1 MAGKGACVFAVK
13 KFSKAIFR
21 ARGAPLRRASLA
33 EWRYHFS
40 FRHGFGNLPRRSTV
54 WSLAEYCGKMRAV
67 LLCSMVKFQEKEEA
81 DMCRKIALIMAL
93 ILLFCA
99 VPLRAAERPYVVL
112 ALSGGGIKG
121 YAHIGVLEELEKAG
135 IGVAGIA
142 ATSMGAIVG
151 SLYASGQSPEE
162 MERIVSNVNLA
173 QLITA
178 SPGRYFNLSERSSSD
193 ISVIRPE
200 IQMDE
205 NHRPVGPLGLV
216 SGTSVLE
223 YMAQLL
229 SKVTVTD
236 FNKLPIPFAAVAT
249 DLVTGEKVVLRRGSL
264 ASAVRASMSLPGIF
278 DPWELDGHLLVDGGM
293 VSNMPV
299 ETARE
304 LFPGY
309 PVVAVNLT
317 SELSPRRDLTGVVSV
332 VSQSITILT
341 MQNVRREAALA
352 DFVINPAVKE
362 YPVLGTDSAQ
372 EIIRQGRDAA
382 AAALP
387 ELLKVIKNAPRRPIK
402 PKKMNEY
409 AVPRVMGVRVAGV
422 PAGMAR
428 KLERELLK
436 KCLGRPVSMPEVAK
450 YGAELSRREDIRS
463 VDYDLQETDRGVI
476 VHYQVQRMPQH
487 IYRMGSYA
495 STLSARSWLK
505 LESRNYDIF
514 TPGDT
519 LRTRLYLSEYWGADL
534 SYYWGMDISRSNF
547 WEAGLSA
554 SHYRIDLWK
563 NPLKWQKYSLDVQ
576 RHFTIHDRLRL
587 SAGVGSTFIRH
598 VQGADSANWF
608 APFLALRL
616 NLMDDPDDPVNG
628 FLLGMRASWPDDR
641 DNMMLR
647 VNLQGRRKISNTLRV
662 DLSGGFVEGDM
673 GESPLYAAYLGA
685 EEELLSLSQH
695 PLMSERF
702 AWWRLKF
709 SAPMTETMFGPI
721 IAEFFG
727 GQGYAWDHDGASIDK
742 PWEVGIALRTPP
754 KLIDGRVYALYSDRD
769 EWRFG
774 VRIGVPDWDVFRL
787 F

>member
-1 MAGKGACVFAVK
+1 
-13 KFSKAIFR
+13 
-21 ARGAPLRRASLA
+21 
-33 EWRYHFS
+33 
-40 FRHGFGNLPRRSTV
+40 
-54 WSLAEYCGKMRAV
+54 
-67 LLCSMVKFQEKEEA
+67 
-81 DMCRKIALIMAL
+81 MCRKIALL
-93 ILLFCA
+93 IAFVLLSCA

-135 IGVAGIA
+135 IGVAGIV

-178 SPGRYFNLSERSSSD
+178 SPGRYFNLSEKSSRD

-223 YMAQLL
+223 YFAQLL
-229 SKVTVTD
+229 SNVTVTD

-249 DLVTGEKVVLRRGSL
+249 DLVTGEKVVLRHGSL

-278 DPWELDGHLLVDGGM
+278 DPWELDGRLLVDGGM

-317 SELSPRRDLTGVVSV
+317 SELSPRRDLTGVASV

-352 DFVINPAVKE
+352 DFVINPGVKE
-362 YPVLGTDSAQ
+362 YPVLGTNSAQ
-372 EIIRQGRDAA
+372 EIVQQGRDAA
-382 AAALP
+382 TKAMP
-387 ELLKVIKNAPRRPIK
+387 KLLKILKSAPRHPIK
-402 PKKMNEY
+402 PKEMERY
-409 AVPRVMGVRVAGV
+409 AVPRVMGVRVTGV
-422 PAGMAR
+422 PDEMAH
-428 KLERELLK
+428 KLEREFLK
-436 KCLGRPVSMPEVAK
+436 KWLGRPVSMPDVVE
-450 YGAELSRREDIRS
+450 YCAELTRREDVRN
-463 VDYDLQETDRGVI
+463 VDYDLQETDRGVV
-476 VHYQVQRMPQH
+476 VHYKVQRMPPYV
-487 IYRMGSYA
+487 YRMGSYA
-495 STLSARSWLK
+495 STLSSRGWLK
-505 LESRNYDIF
+505 LESLSYDIL

-519 LRTRLYLSEYWGADL
+519 LRARLYLSQYWGADL
-534 SYYWGMDISRSNF
+534 NYYWGMDISRSNF
-547 WEAGLSA
+547 WEADLSA
-554 SHYRIDLWK
+554 SHYRIDLYE
-563 NPLKWQKYSLDVQ
+563 NPLKWQKYSFNVQ

-587 SAGVGSTFIRH
+587 SAGVESAYLRH
-598 VQGADSANWF
+598 VEGADSANWF

-628 FLLGMRASWPDDR
+628 FLLGVRASWPDDT
-641 DNMMLR
+641 DSMMLR
-647 VNLQGRRKISNTLRV
+647 VNLQGRRKINDSLRV
-662 DLSGGFVEGDM
+662 DLSGGFVEGEM
-673 GESPLYAAYLGA
+673 GESPIYAAYLGA

-695 PLMSERF
+695 PLMAERF

-709 SAPMTETMFGPI
+709 SSPLTETMFGPI
-721 IAEFFG
+721 IGEVFG
-727 GQGYAWDHDGASIDK
+727 GQGYAWDHNSVSNGK

-754 KLIDGRVYALYSDRD
+754 KLIDGRIYALYSDRD

-774 VRIGVPDWDVFRL
+774 VRIGVPDWDVFRP